1 MLPMEAKV
9 AQVRDLQDGE
19 MREVVVGETKVLLV
33 RLKGKFYAIGGEC
46 THYGGPLA
54 EGALSGHRVT
64 CPWHQAVFEVMNG
77 DLEEPPAL
85 DAEPCYTVRV
95 EGDDVIVKV
104 PEPAEGR
111 RTPAMVRR
119 DPADDRTLVILGAGA
134 AGNAAAETLRQ
145 DGFRGRVVM
154 ITQESRLPY
163 DRPNLS
169 KGYLSGDAGPE
180 ALPWRT
186 PEFYRDHDIEVMMGQ
201 RVARVEVP
209 FKTLTFADGSSL
221 TYDSLLL
228 ATGGAPRGLEI
239 PGSQWPNVFT
249 LRSADNADAIIA
261 AALPASRVVVIG
273 AGFIGMEAAAAL
285 TKRGL
290 AATVVSHGPVPLGRQ
305 LGPEI
310 GRMLQEAQ
318 AEKGVAFRLG
328 RTPVRL
334 EGDGR
339 VQAVVLD
346 DGEALPADLVVVGLG
361 IKPATEMLRG
371 VSLNADGSV
380 STDRRL
386 KAAEGLYAAG
396 DVARF
401 PDWRDGSSIRIEH
414 WRLAE
419 QQGRIAAHNM
429 AGREVEFAGI
439 PFFWSEQFD
448 LFLQYAGHAES
459 WDELI
464 VHGDLARRNFLAFY
478 VKDNRVMAAAGLQRD
493 RQLAAMAALMRLD
506 QTPGPEELRRN
517 PEFDPG
523 ARLKSL
529 QA

>member
-1 MLPMEAKV
+1 MEAKV
-9 AQVRDLQDGE
+9 AQIHDFQDGE
-19 MREVVVGETKVLLV
+19 MREVVVGKTKVLLV

-54 EGALSGHRVT
+54 EGALSGHRVI
-64 CPWHQAVFEVMNG
+64 CPWHQAVFDVMNG

-85 DAEPCYTVRV
+85 DAEPCYEVRV

-104 PEPAEGR
+104 PKQAENR

-119 DPADDRTLVILGAGA
+119 DPADGRTFAILGAGA
-134 AGNAAAETLRQ
+134 AGNVAAETLRQ
-145 DGFRGRVVM
+145 DGFTGRVVM
-154 ITQESRLPY
+154 ITQELRLPY

-180 ALPWRT
+180 TLPWRT
-186 PEFYRDHDIEVMMGQ
+186 PEFYRDHDIEVLTGQ
-201 RVARVEVP
+201 RVAGVEVTL
-209 FKTLTFADGSSL
+209 KTLTFADGRTL
-221 TYDSLLL
+221 AYDALLL
-228 ATGGAPRGLEI
+228 ATGGVPRQLEM
-239 PGSQWPNVFT
+239 PGAQWPNVFT
-249 LRSADNADAIIA
+249 LRSADDADAIIG

-273 AGFIGMEAAAAL
+273 TGFIGMEAAAAL

-290 AATVVSHGPVPLGRQ
+290 ALTVVGHGAVPLMRQ

-310 GRMLQEAQ
+310 GGMLKQ
-318 AEKGVAFRLG
+318 AHEEHGVAFRLG
-328 RTPVRL
+328 RKPVRL

-339 VQAVVLD
+339 VQSVVLD
-346 DGEALPADLVVVGLG
+346 DGEALPANLVVVGLG
-361 IKPATEMLRG
+361 VKPATEILQG
-371 VSLNADGSV
+371 VKLNADGSV

-386 KAAEGLYAAG
+386 QVTEGLYAAG

-401 PDWRDGSSIRIEH
+401 PDWRDGSAIRIEH

-419 QQGRIAAHNM
+419 QHGRVAAHNM
-429 AGREVEFAGI
+429 AGRRVEFAGI

-448 LFLQYAGHAES
+448 LFLQYVGHAES

-464 VHGDLARRNFLAFY
+464 VHGDLAGRNFLGFY

-493 RQLAAMAALMRLD
+493 RQLAAMAELMRLD
-506 QTPGPEELRRN
+506 RAPAPEELRRN
-517 PEFDPG
+517 PDFDAG
-523 ARLKSL
+523 ARLKTL
-529 QA
+529 RT